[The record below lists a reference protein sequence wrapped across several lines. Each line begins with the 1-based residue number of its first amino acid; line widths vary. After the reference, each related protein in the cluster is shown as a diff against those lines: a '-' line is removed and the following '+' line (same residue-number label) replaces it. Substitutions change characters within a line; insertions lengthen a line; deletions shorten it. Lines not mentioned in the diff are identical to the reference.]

1 MKKTLDAQGKLYA
14 DLLKRSLTD
23 WIHGHESWAPVEL
36 QGWRQK
42 LLRRLLPTGAWA
54 ARSVPFEREK
64 RIMGQD
70 WPVVAHTMIGM
81 KRLDN
86 LQNCIETVVAEDIAG
101 DFIETG
107 VWRGGS
113 VIFMRGMLKALNV
126 QDRSVWV
133 ADSFEGLPRPD
144 ADKYPED
151 ANDTH
156 YTYDF
161 LKVSKETVEAN
172 FAAYG
177 LLDEKVVFL
186 KGWFKDTLH
195 KADIDKLAILR
206 LDGDMY
212 ESTMDALNA
221 LYDKLSVGGFVI
233 VDDYCIKN
241 CEAAISDFRR
251 ERGISDPIIEI
262 DGTGVFW
269 RRTA

>member
-1 MKKTLDAQGKLYA
+1 MKKALDEQGILYA

-42 LLRRLLPTGAWA
+42 LFRRLLPAGTWA
-54 ARSVPFEREK
+54 AKSVGFDKER
-64 RIMGQD
+64 RVLGQD

-86 LQNCIETVVAEDIAG
+86 LQHCIETVVADDIPG

-113 VIFMRGMLKALNV
+113 VIFMKGMLKALGAS
-126 QDRSVWV
+126 DRNVWV

-161 LKVSKETVEAN
+161 LRVSQQAVEAN
-172 FAAYG
+172 FNAYG
-177 LLDEKVVFL
+177 LLDDKVKFL

-195 KADIDKLAILR
+195 KAPIEKLAILR

-221 LYDKLSVGGFVI
+221 LYGKLSVGGFVI

-241 CEAAISDFRR
+241 CAAAISDFRSQHN
-251 ERGISDPIIEI
+251 ISDEIIEI
-262 DGTGVFW
+262 DGTGVYW